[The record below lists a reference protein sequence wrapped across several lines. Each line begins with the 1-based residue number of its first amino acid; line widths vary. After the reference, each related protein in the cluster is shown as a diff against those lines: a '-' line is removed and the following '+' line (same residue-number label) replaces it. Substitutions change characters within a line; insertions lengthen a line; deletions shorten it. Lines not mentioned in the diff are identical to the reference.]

1 VAAQIE
7 QVQADHP
14 GEQVRVYFQDEARFG
29 QQGTLTRVWAPTG
42 SRPTAVKQ
50 TQYDYL
56 YVFTAVCPETG
67 DACGLIA
74 PHVNT
79 VAMNVFLQQFSR
91 ELPMGVHGV
100 MILDRAGFHTSKAM
114 SVPGNVSLIHLPPY
128 SPELNPAENLW
139 HYLRSHHWS
148 NRFYADYNAL
158 HQAALDG
165 WRAVCLD
172 AGKIKSVCAAPYLQS
187 RGVKT

>member
-14 GEQVRVYFQDEARFG
+14 NEQVRVYFQDEARFG

-79 VAMNVFLQQFSR
+79 VAMNVFLEQFSR

-128 SPELNPAENLW
+128 SPELNPVENLW

-148 NRFYADYNAL
+148 NRFYANYDAL
-158 HQAALDG
+158 HQAALEG

>member
-1 VAAQIE
+1 VIAQVE

-14 GEQVRVYFQDEARFG
+14 DKQVKVYFQDEARFG
-29 QQGTLTRVWAPTG
+29 QQGTLTRLWARTG

-79 VAMNVFLQQFSR
+79 VAMNVFLKQFSR
-91 ELPMGVHGV
+91 ELPTDVHGV

-114 SVPGNVSLIHLPPY
+114 SVPDNVSLIHLPPY
-128 SPELNPAENLW
+128 SPELNPVENLW

-148 NRFYADYNAL
+148 NRAYADYAEL
-158 HQAALDG
+158 HQAALEA

-172 AGKIKSVCAAPYLQS
+172 AAKIKSVCAAPYLQS

>member
-1 VAAQIE
+1 MAAQIE

-14 GEQVRVYFQDEARFG
+14 DEQVRVYFQDEARFG

-79 VAMNVFLQQFSR
+79 AAMNVFLEQFSR
-91 ELPMGVHGV
+91 ELPPGVHGV

-128 SPELNPAENLW
+128 SPELNPVENLW

-148 NRFYADYNAL
+148 NRFYADYEAL
-158 HQAALDG
+158 HQAALEG

-187 RGVKT
+187 REIKT